1 MTREELIELMEN
13 TWGEDEEVVDSLL
26 AFFNNDTELI
36 ANILEN
42 DRSFNRYS
50 CCYDWY
56 DLGVEIISDEAFL
69 ADLDS
74 TSYIEMVSA
83 AVDKGEESVKEL
95 LISHNWAIDTNTG
108 VAIGFDDDIILS
120 QHEVV

>member
-26 AFFNNDTELI
+26 AFFNNDAELI

-42 DRSFNRYS
+42 DRSFNRYN
-50 CCYDWY
+50 CCYDWN
-56 DLGVEIISDEAFL
+56 DLGYEIINDEAFEGDSDSVDYIKSISD
-69 ADLDS
+69 ALDN
-74 TSYIEMVSA
+74 
-83 AVDKGEESVKEL
+83 GEEAVKEL

-120 QHEVV
+120 QHEIV